1 MRIRQPG
8 EPDDPPTSNRAP
20 GEPVSFRVPAGVPVA
35 KAAVAAV
42 LAAAA
47 LLTGETL
54 AILVGALAA
63 VALIVFAVRDVLAR
77 ERLRAARSGVEV
89 VSGFASR
96 RHLPWADVEALRIDE
111 RLRLGVRSR
120 LLEVDAD
127 AEIYQFGRYDLGVD
141 PDEAIIAI
149 TALRPTP

>member
-1 MRIRQPG
+1 VPIRI
-8 EPDDPPTSNRAP
+8 
-20 GEPVSFRVPAGVPVA
+20 PVA

-42 LAAAA
+42 LTVAA

-63 VALIVFAVRDVLAR
+63 VALVVSAVRDVLAR
-77 ERLRAARSGVEV
+77 ERLRADRSGVDV

-96 RHLPWADVEALRIDE
+96 RHLPWAGVEALRIDE

-127 AEIYQFGRYDLGVD
+127 AEIYQFSRYDLGVD
-141 PDEAIIAI
+141 PGEAIIEI
-149 TALRPTP
+149 IALRPNP